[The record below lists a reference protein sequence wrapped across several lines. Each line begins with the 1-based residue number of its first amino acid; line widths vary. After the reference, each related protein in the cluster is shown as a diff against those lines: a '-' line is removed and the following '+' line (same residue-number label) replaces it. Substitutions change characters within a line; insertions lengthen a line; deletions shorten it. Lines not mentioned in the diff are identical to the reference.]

1 MMHSS
6 AAVETPPFVLAPPV
20 LVQALMSP
28 KPVEVSIKPL
38 PLRSTHWPFSTRPT
52 WTTLLPAR
60 FVAHTFPFRSTVVRE
75 GSLGW
80 PLGEVKYSPITCPV
94 CVLILTIVPLE
105 DTATHRKSNSRA
117 VWSSCNWLATS

>member
-6 AAVETPPFVLAPPV
+6 AAVETPPFVFAPPA
-20 LVQALMSP
+20 LVQARMSL

-38 PLRSTHWPFSTRPT
+38 PLRSTHCPFSTRPMC
-52 WTTLLPAR
+52 TTLLPAR
-60 FVAHTFPFRSTVVRE
+60 FVAHTLPFRSTVVLD

-80 PLGEVKYSPITCPV
+80 PDGEVKYSPITWPV
-94 CVLILTIVPLE
+94 LVLILTIVPFD

-117 VWSSCNWLATS
+117 V